1 MSKTDSG
8 DAVGTDKE
16 KQVNNLKDTL
26 IKGINQKI
34 SGKDPNLQE
43 LPFQKN
49 VSSEVGLKDSNNV
62 TTEKDLSGNIDQH
75 RLAVARTQDLSAA
88 PTRRKKGKEKPAN
101 C

>member
-16 KQVNNLKDTL
+16 KQANNLKDTL

-43 LPFQKN
+43 LPFQKKC
-49 VSSEVGLKDSNNV
+49 EL
-62 TTEKDLSGNIDQH
+62 
-75 RLAVARTQDLSAA
+75 
-88 PTRRKKGKEKPAN
+88 
-101 C
+101 